1 MLFALAF
8 SLYFFISLC
17 FFRQVPQLVQGHAVH
32 VFVDKIVQ
40 PAPEIQRVALA
51 PAGALNAGGQAGD
64 SRQLAF
70 HRTQDLAGSDLGIR
84 GGPGGSRPGHR
95 AR

>member
-1 MLFALAF
+1 M
-8 SLYFFISLC
+8 
-17 FFRQVPQLVQGHAVH
+17 QGHAVH
-32 VFVDKIVQ
+32 IFVDKIIQ

-84 GGPGGSRPGHR
+84 AGQAVAALGTAHAKHQPGLGQGGHDLLQIF
-95 AR
+95 